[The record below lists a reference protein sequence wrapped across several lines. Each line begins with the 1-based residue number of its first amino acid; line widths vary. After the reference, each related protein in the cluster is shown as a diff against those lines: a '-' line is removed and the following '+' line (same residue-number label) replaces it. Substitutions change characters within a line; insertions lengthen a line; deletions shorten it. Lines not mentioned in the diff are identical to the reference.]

1 MTLPLIENVVR
12 KGAQAVTDFLKS
24 QAQTIGVNPDA
35 ILRTY
40 NPEAVKTG
48 LTDAAPLKIAVYVSD
63 ADLDE
68 IEDMAVAGKKITVSV
83 AIVKKLTTTATS
95 EIDAVAELFETVQN
109 LLLLAQEVNAEG
121 QRYQLAKPETGSY
134 CDLDTLRDARIAL
147 FIIHLDLQ
155 AYVAANF
162 QTVTTSL

>member
-1 MTLPLIENVVR
+1 MKLIDNVIR
-12 KGAQAVTDFLKS
+12 KGAQAVTDFLIS
-24 QAQTIGVNPDA
+24 QAQTIGVNPEV
-35 ILRTY
+35 ITRTY
-40 NPEAVKTG
+40 NPEAVKAG

-63 ADLDE
+63 ADPDE
-68 IEDMAVAGKKITVSV
+68 IEDMAVAGKKITVSI
-83 AIVKKLTTTATS
+83 AIVKKLTSTATS

-109 LLLLAQEVNAEG
+109 LLVVAQEVNAEG
-121 QRYQLAKPETGSY
+121 QRYQLSKPETGSY